1 MSQTY
6 TLEAEARATTGKKVS
21 QLRRSGLVPGI
32 IYGKKI
38 SSISIQIPERALQA
52 VLMKAGG
59 THLIDVSVAGH
70 PYSVLARDV
79 QRDVIRGDIL
89 HVDFLAVDA
98 STAITAEVPVHFFNE
113 SPAVRAKL
121 GILLQNLSKLTIEA
135 LPADLIDSVR
145 IDLSPLLEV
154 GDAIHVRDLPAGEK
168 VKILNDKDD
177 MIVRIVPTSAA
188 ISEEEEAAEAEAEA
202 ATEGGEPE
210 VIGRGKKEEE
220 VED

>member
-21 QLRRSGLVPGI
+21 QLRRSGLVPAI

-38 SSISIQIPERALQA
+38 NPVSIQIPARALQN

-59 THLIDVSVAGH
+59 THLIDVSVAGE

-145 IDLSPLLEV
+145 VDLSPLLEV

-168 VKILNDKDD
+168 VKILNDEDD
-177 MIVRIVPTSAA
+177 MIVRVVPTSAA

-202 ATEGGEPE
+202 AAEGGEPE
-210 VIGRGKKEEE
+210 VIGRGKKEDE